1 MGEIYYDPYTVYECI
16 YCKYPTPNDNYICD
30 TCNNRFC
37 YFSLT
42 KIYEWFINL
51 FIY

>member
-1 MGEIYYDPYTVYECI
+1 MGEIYYDPYTVYVCI
-16 YCKYPTPNDNYICD
+16 YCKYPTPNDNNICD

-42 KIYEWFINL
+42 RIYEWFINL